1 MGETTARTHDVTRL
15 LLAWSSGREDARDQ
29 LLDAVYGEL
38 RRMARGQLAGA
49 RRRHTFQP
57 TDLVHEAFVRLVDQR
72 APWQSRVHFFGIA
85 ATCMRRVLGDYARR
99 RKAAKRPQIDKQVEV
114 EQVEQSADP
123 AIDRM
128 IAIDEALE
136 RLSRADRRQARVA
149 ELKLFANLEIG
160 EIAGLLGVSAATV
173 KRDWQVAKPLLRDIL
188 AERPRDAR

>member
-1 MGETTARTHDVTRL
+1 MGETTARTPDVTRL
-15 LLAWSSGREDARDQ
+15 LAAWSAGRQEALDQ
-29 LLDAVYGEL
+29 LLPAVYGEL

-57 TDLVHEAFVRLVDQR
+57 TDLVHEAFIRLVDQR

-99 RKAAKRPQIDKQVEV
+99 RKALKRPQIDKDVEIDQI
-114 EQVEQSADP
+114 ERGADP

-136 RLSRADRRQARVA
+136 RLSRTDARQARVA
-149 ELKLFANLEIG
+149 ELKLFANLEIP
-160 EIAGLLGVSAATV
+160 EIAALLGVSAATV
-173 KRDWQVAKPLLRDIL
+173 KRDWQDAKPILRDIL
-188 AERPRDAR
+188 AEQPRDAR